1 MSRKGLSTD
10 IIIEAA
16 AEIISEKGFDKFSLR
31 ELADKLGVKAA
42 SLYNHI
48 NNLTE
53 LTSNIGQLTLKKMS
67 EQLYEGLEGKT
78 PEDMIYHIASGYRKF
93 AKENPELYKTIIK
106 IPTTGNLELIEE
118 GQNIVHKIYPI
129 LKSYGLSEKEI
140 IHFSRAIRS
149 SMHGFIA
156 LEEAGFFSNEID
168 IDESYS
174 NMIRSVIAL
183 LELKKN
189 KQESKIMNHT

>member
-48 NNLTE
+48 NNLSE

-67 EQLYEGLEGKT
+67 EQLYEGLEGKS
-78 PEDMIYHIASGYRKF
+78 PKDMIYHIAVSYRKF

-149 SMHGFIA
+149 SMHGFIT

-174 NMIRSVIAL
+174 KMIQSVIGL

-189 KQESKIMNHT
+189 KQEPKKYE

>member
-48 NNLTE
+48 NNLSE

-67 EQLYEGLEGKT
+67 EQLYEGLEGKS
-78 PEDMIYHIASGYRKF
+78 P
-93 AKENPELYKTIIK
+93 K
-106 IPTTGNLELIEE
+106 I
-118 GQNIVHKIYPI
+118 
-129 LKSYGLSEKEI
+129 
-140 IHFSRAIRS
+140 
-149 SMHGFIA
+149 
-156 LEEAGFFSNEID
+156 
-168 IDESYS
+168 
-174 NMIRSVIAL
+174 
-183 LELKKN
+183 
-189 KQESKIMNHT
+189 